1 MSKKVENSFNY
12 ASAVAVGIA
21 AGIVARG
28 LVTAGNLFYVAIG
41 GWLMFAVA
49 LMVVLALYRKFQN
62 QDDNAEKKQLK
73 ENLDFY
79 RDNCSMLMDN
89 AKRLVELN
97 EDINAINKDVI
108 DTNKQLFD
116 DLSDI
121 HVVVNE
127 LLERIPDPDC
137 DDINSALSSTRY
149 YFNEDDGKYVLYIR
163 RQEEKK

>member
-1 MSKKVENSFNY
+1 MSKTSENLIF
-12 ASAVAVGIA
+12 AIA
-21 AGIVARG
+21 GGAIG
-28 LVTAGNLFYVAIG
+28 LVGGAVIRGASVLGAA